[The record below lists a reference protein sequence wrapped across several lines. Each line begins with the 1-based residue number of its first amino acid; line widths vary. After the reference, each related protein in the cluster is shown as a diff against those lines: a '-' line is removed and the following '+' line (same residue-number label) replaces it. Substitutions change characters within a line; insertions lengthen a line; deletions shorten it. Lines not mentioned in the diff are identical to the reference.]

1 MRKLVLF
8 LLLCAAMVG
17 VRAQTTYRY
26 WLDYNLSTLQTVSG
40 TGEVQFNLDV
50 SGLARD
56 KVHALHV
63 QAVNG
68 EGVVSSP
75 LTNYFYLPTA
85 TSVSTTARYWF
96 DNDESTQQTTNTVD
110 GTIAIDVTNLS
121 AGFHAVHY
129 QTFGQDGKPSSVVT
143 DRFYLEDLNN
153 ERLTCHIWFDDEDEG
168 DAIVKDVI
176 AEGIEIDVSSLEIGE
191 HTIHV
196 ALFDEFGCYVD
207 TQSTTFDIPIP
218 TESITLAKATGG
230 TYCPGMD
237 LDFSDVSGLKAYIA
251 VGFNPDEGVVW
262 IMRVNYVPANE
273 GIMIKG
279 TPGTY
284 DVPYRQTSFHYN
296 NLLMGSHDKRT
307 LPVEEDGYYNYVLKN
322 GLFCP
327 SDGSASVGVNKA
339 YLRIPTSWVASS
351 PSLGRELMIE
361 DIDDPTG
368 ITNVQNNAD
377 SRARYYNLNGQRIEH
392 PQKGL
397 YIRNGKKVMIR

>member
-1 MRKLVLF
+1 MRRYRYYIM
-8 LLLCAAMVG
+8 LLLTMLANTAWG
-17 VRAQTTYRY
+17 QTA
-26 WLDYNLSTLQTVSG
+26 SV
-40 TGEVQFNLDV
+40 TG
-50 SGLARD
+50 
-56 KVHALHV
+56 
-63 QAVNG
+63 
-68 EGVVSSP
+68 
-75 LTNYFYLPTA
+75 Y
-85 TSVSTTARYWF
+85 YWF
-96 DNDESTQQTTNTVD
+96 DNDFTTKRTVATTN
-110 GTIAIDVTNLS
+110 GVTTLDIS
-121 AGFHAVHY
+121 KLKIGIHAVHY
-129 QTFGQDGKPSSVVT
+129 QTKDANGVPSSVRT
-143 DRFYLEDLNN
+143 RYFYVDQIQIGTLSALISIDDGEETEYELSSED
-153 ERLTCHIWFDDEDEG
+153 
-168 DAIVKDVI
+168 IV
-176 AEGIEIDVSSLEIGE
+176 IDVSGLSIG
-191 HTIHV
+191 IHELNTKLIDSNGRV
-196 ALFDEFGCYVD
+196 LGED
-207 TQSTTFDIPIP
+207 TQEFEIPIP

-251 VGFNPDEGVVW
+251 VGFNPEEGVVW

-284 DVPYRQTSFHYN
+284 DVPYSQTSFHYN
-296 NLLMGSHDKRT
+296 NLLVGSHDKRT

-377 SRARYYNLNGQRIEH
+377 SRVRCYNLNGQRIEH